1 MIAGSGYASDTHRT
15 ISSHRPR
22 RVLIFQ
28 EPVFNHLGTAV
39 RTPLDSKAA
48 PSARVAAAE
57 GQETRPRTPPN
68 DGNYNMPSSC
78 ERRAASRAELGR
90 FETRSSGVGVLA
102 RSESRQ
108 P

>member
-1 MIAGSGYASDTHRT
+1 MIAGSGYASDIHRT
-15 ISSHRPR
+15 ISSHRRR

-28 EPVFNHLGTAV
+28 KPVFNHLGIAV
-39 RTPLDSKAA
+39 CTPLDSKAA

-57 GQETRPRTPPN
+57 GQGTRPRTPPN

-90 FETRSSGVGVLA
+90 FDKKFGSGGA
-102 RSESRQ
+102 GKE
-108 P
+108 